1 LKIYQV
7 KYQHY
12 GTTKYCYTVDFEIY
26 YNTYVEAKEGSSGYK
41 QPESFQEKM
50 HEMLKK
56 QGLV

>member
-1 LKIYQV
+1 
-7 KYQHY
+7 
-12 GTTKYCYTVDFEIY
+12 
-26 YNTYVEAKEGSSGYK
+26 VEAKEGSSGYN